1 MRYTFLKIYVLC
13 VFTFLQTVIKE
24 LNLSLKSKKPHIV
37 SKERRLSYSIAFKIE
52 VVNYAKKHG
61 NRTAERRFGSPPSE
75 KMIREWRKQRKDLI
89 QADKSKKTI
98 CSCAPKGPKLEE
110 YVKNWIID
118 HRKNGVAVSMKII
131 LIEARRLAI
140 EMSITYSA
148 GTTLWCERFMRRNG
162 LCMCTTIAQK
172 LPHEYKRKI
181 IDYEVPLMFDVP
193 SNKTVDVKGAKTIMI
208 KTSSNEKTR
217 YTVVLACCADW
228 HKSAS
233 GQKGNILNIRCS
245 TGKFLLDIIKVIIRA
260 NLSRFPHELLNLPKL
275 DV

>member
-118 HRKNGVAVSMKII
+118 HRKNGIAVSKKMI
-131 LIEARRLAI
+131 LIEVRRLAI
-140 EMSITYSA
+140 EMSITDFA
-148 GTTLWCERFMRRNG
+148 GTASWCERFMRRNG
-162 LCMCTTIAQK
+162 LCVCTKTTVGQK
-172 LPHEYKRKI
+172 LPREYERKI
-181 IDYEVPLMFDVP
+181 IVFHKYEKEGVF
-193 SNKTVDVKGAKTIMI
+193 
-208 KTSSNEKTR
+208 
-217 YTVVLACCADW
+217 
-228 HKSAS
+228 
-233 GQKGNILNIRCS
+233 
-245 TGKFLLDIIKVIIRA
+245 
-260 NLSRFPHELLNLPKL
+260 
-275 DV
+275 